1 MEEPRFRYLCSYRA
15 SFTEPQQMIGKA
27 HFGRRMIA
35 ALTGGEVEGERLH
48 GRVMPSGGDWAT
60 IDDNDTLRLDA
71 RITMETHDGALI
83 YVSYRGVLRPL
94 SAAPNMRG
102 TAARGRRRK
111 GPKSISA
118 PPRCS
123 RPGTSAIYGSTTS
136 SPSGSAPASAARYA
150 TMCSSCF
157 RRVRSPANWIRGS
170 A

>member
-1 MEEPRFRYLCSYRA
+1 MIEPSFRYLCSYRA
-15 SFTEPQQMIGKA
+15 AFTEPQQQIGKA

-94 SAAPNMRG
+94 SAAHKHARKG
-102 TAARGRRRK
+102 GQAGRAAGRGR
-111 GPKSISA
+111 GCP
-118 PPRCS
+118 
-123 RPGTSAIYGSTTS
+123 YGW
-136 SPSGSAPASAARYA
+136 
-150 TMCSSCF
+150 
-157 RRVRSPANWIRGS
+157 N
-170 A
+170 